1 MVNCRMKVVLSKY
14 KLQAFQMS
22 NRNEG
27 LTVGELTMV
36 IAVLIFIGLVWNISN
51 QKGENTELSSGI
63 EKMERR
69 STNI

>member
-1 MVNCRMKVVLSKY
+1 MKVVLSKY

>member
-1 MVNCRMKVVLSKY
+1 MKVVLSKY
-14 KLQAFQMS
+14 KLQVFQMS